1 MKTTL
6 SADGNIG
13 LPDEIR
19 RTDQLIAG
27 DLFELER
34 LTPGHDLLTRQP
46 PAGNR
51 FTVTTADDGL
61 PVIRTEN
68 GIITSRL
75 VKNIE
80 SQTP

>member
-6 SADGNIG
+6 TADGNIG
-13 LPDEIR
+13 LPDEIL
-19 RTDQLIAG
+19 RTDQLTAG
-27 DLFELER
+27 DLFELKR
-34 LTPGHDLLTRQP
+34 LTSGHYLLTREQ
-46 PAGNR
+46 PAGTR

-61 PVIRTEN
+61 PVIRAEN

-75 VKNIE
+75 VKTIE